1 MKNIYKK
8 IKNILS
14 EINLTLIKNSLT
26 NIIPYL
32 LPESWQSYRKSYI
45 LFWSIASFT
54 IIFLIW
60 ASIAEVN
67 QVVRAPGVVRPDSKV
82 HLIQSGITGPVE
94 EIKISLAD
102 KVEVGDSLFI
112 VDQKSANELY
122 KLSKA
127 EVETRSRKVEIIREL
142 VEKGSDS
149 EFRLLD
155 ENLAL
160 IDAEKRFDIAK
171 RQKTFSN
178 IKSPVTGSVSKVN
191 VANIGQIVQTGS
203 LLAEIVPE
211 DDVLQI
217 EAGVES
223 KDIAYVRVGQKARIA
238 FTSFDVAIYGQVDGK
253 VVKIAA
259 NTQQNEDGSNFYPAV
274 IEVDAESIR
283 ENQSIKIQSGM
294 VCDVSIIGEE
304 RTVLS
309 YITNPITKLSMKAL
323 QE

>member
-112 VDQKSANELY
+112 VDQKPT
-122 KLSKA
+122 KA
-127 EVETRSRKVEIIREL
+127 GIDPMNKFVDRDIDDNLIRVDIIYL
-142 VEKGSDS
+142 
-149 EFRLLD
+149 
-155 ENLAL
+155 
-160 IDAEKRFDIAK
+160 AEKK
-171 RQKTFSN
+171 
-178 IKSPVTGSVSKVN
+178 
-191 VANIGQIVQTGS
+191 
-203 LLAEIVPE
+203 
-211 DDVLQI
+211 
-217 EAGVES
+217 
-223 KDIAYVRVGQKARIA
+223 
-238 FTSFDVAIYGQVDGK
+238 
-253 VVKIAA
+253 
-259 NTQQNEDGSNFYPAV
+259 
-274 IEVDAESIR
+274 
-283 ENQSIKIQSGM
+283 
-294 VCDVSIIGEE
+294 
-304 RTVLS
+304 
-309 YITNPITKLSMKAL
+309 
-323 QE
+323 